1 MILLGGGIWA
11 MVDRSG
17 FKEIVAAH
25 DLLHTAAYIII
36 TVGSVLFI
44 VGFMGCFGA
53 IRENRPILMI
63 FFVLILMIFL
73 MEFICGILAF
83 IFRKHLNEKYFL
95 DELKDLYQGDNHT
108 EVFTTTW
115 NSIMITFSCCGV
127 TGMDDFKEAV
137 KFNALFPGF
146 VVPEACCRRDIYS
159 FKGKIN
165 DPQLC
170 IKGKRHFIN
179 FEVDQRLVGGR
190 ACTCALIKCARMCPI
205 HCVSESKPYLALL
218 HPTCHLLTPY

>member
-146 VVPEACCRRDIYS
+146 VVPEVQISDCPMPWDILPGCYN
-159 FKGKIN
+159 KIV
-165 DPQLC
+165 DYMKEYMYLTLSLVVVVML
-170 IKGKRHFIN
+170 I
-179 FEVDQRLVGGR
+179 EVMTREHLSNLVVGL
-190 ACTCALIKCARMCPI
+190 TI
-205 HCVSESKPYLALL
+205 SSPY
-218 HPTCHLLTPY
+218 HSMSLTKWP